1 MEELDDWELKEG
13 KIVKNFLFESFIE
26 GIEFVN
32 DVAAIAEAQNHHPV
46 ITINFKNVKVSSL
59 SFDVGRLTD
68 RDFKLAKAID
78 NLHKKIDDRVPS
90 VNELQPRSPLPDWAV
105 PCSTSKP
112 SPPPTRERW
121 TTSAAHPSATARSTW
136 PSARRRAG
144 GAGPAPGCRTTTGD
158 CGSRWS

>member
-1 MEELDDWELKEG
+1 MIQITFSRIPRLLIESPNDIEKRVEALDDWELKEG

-26 GIEFVN
+26 SMEFVN

-78 NLHKKIDDRVPS
+78 NLHKKIDGRVPS
-90 VNELQPRSPLPDWAV
+90 VGELQVEDELLDEDERDAKARKRTRGPYRKSSRGGLPF
-105 PCSTSKP
+105 
-112 SPPPTRERW
+112 
-121 TTSAAHPSATARSTW
+121 
-136 PSARRRAG
+136 
-144 GAGPAPGCRTTTGD
+144 
-158 CGSRWS
+158 